1 MKENNVGGIVLK
13 FWGFQICFDGVQGT
27 STLFLRIWG
36 VFPKKI
42 IELELVVPFVP
53 THGNILS

>member
-27 STLFLRIWG
+27 STLFLRI
-36 VFPKKI
+36 
-42 IELELVVPFVP
+42 
-53 THGNILS
+53 